1 MIFPCHITGGL
12 LTIQNR
18 QRFLNEVAAL
28 KDGLYELTLKKKA
41 RRSNQQNRYYWG
53 VIIFEINHR
62 LKQLGNDFDADTV
75 HEFLKDKFNSVPV
88 IGPGGELIGT
98 VGGSTAKL
106 NKEDFGIY
114 IDTIIA
120 WCASFLSIT
129 IPLPGEQSEMFL

>member
-1 MIFPCHITGGL
+1 MIFPCHITGGVL
-12 LTIQNR
+12 SIQNR
-18 QRFLNEVAAL
+18 QRFLAEVACL

-62 LKQLGNDFDADTV
+62 LKQLGNDFDSETV
-75 HEFLKDKFNSVPV
+75 HEFLKDKFNKMGI
-88 IGPGGELIGT
+88 IGEGGELIGT

-114 IDTIIA
+114 IDKIIDWA
-120 WCASFLSIT
+120 KQFLDIT
-129 IPLPGEQSEMFL
+129 IPLPGEQSVMFL